1 MLWYNLF
8 IRPKTGSDFVY
19 NYQRIRDLREDN
31 DLLQKQICEIIG
43 CKQQQYQLYESG
55 KREIPVH
62 QLIQLAEYYN
72 VSLDYITGRTKEK
85 NSLSNKGLS
94 ENETKLIKKYR
105 SLSENGK
112 GKILERMDI
121 IIEQEQE
128 EQAQR
133 KEVV

>member
-1 MLWYNLF
+1 M
-8 IRPKTGSDFVY
+8 Y

-62 QLIQLAEYYN
+62 QLIQLAEYYS

-94 ENETKLIKKYR
+94 EDETKLLKKYR

-112 GKILERMDI
+112 GNIMGKIEMLEE
-121 IIEQEQE
+121 IEQEQ
-128 EQAQR
+128 QA
-133 KEVV
+133 KIKGVG

>member
-1 MLWYNLF
+1 M
-8 IRPKTGSDFVY
+8 Y

-94 ENETKLIKKYR
+94 ENETKLIKNYR

-112 GKILERMDI
+112 GKILERLDI
-121 IIEQEQE
+121 ILEQEQE
-128 EQAQR
+128 EQAKR